1 MPTLGSQIEHS
12 NSSQRCR
19 HSWLACPVEASFL
32 TETKAGYV
40 CATSQHV
47 YFRKTPQKTKSLG
60 PLATFPGGF
69 PSDRNG
75 GKRPP
80 DDLHTCFNPPTSNS
94 MKSSSI
100 QLIRF

>member
-1 MPTLGSQIEHS
+1 
-12 NSSQRCR
+12 
-19 HSWLACPVEASFL
+19 VEASFL

-47 YFRKTPQKTKSLG
+47 YFLKTPQKTKSLG

-80 DDLHTCFNPPTSNS
+80 DDLHTCFNPPEEGRRQQKTSNVGR
-94 MKSSSI
+94 KRRI
-100 QLIRF
+100 K